1 MAKKND
7 KTERGDATERLV
19 GGLPAPKTGAA
30 GNNPRPLPPGAEPG
44 GVQVPLAEQRFA
56 EELAF
61 LREQDDGPR
70 PPGWQLSARAVC
82 TFIVGSGGEEL
93 RLPKGKRPTGIPSSR
108 SDLSGAR
115 TGIPAAAAIS
125 PKFVGRRDLVERCV
139 VTLAGERGLL
149 LVGEPGTA
157 KSMLSELLAAA
168 ISGTSALTV
177 QGTAGTTEEHLRYG
191 WNYALL
197 IAKGPH
203 HEALVPSPVLTAMRR
218 GALARVEEVTRCL
231 PEVQDALVSIL
242 SDRRLAVPELAGEV
256 VFARP
261 GFNVIAT
268 ANLRDRGVSEMSAAL
283 KRRFNFE
290 TVEPIPDLAQET
302 ALVRRQAAAALERVG
317 EPLRVDDAVL
327 EALVTAFRDLR
338 AGQSVEGWA
347 VEKPATVMST
357 AEAVGVASSLG
368 MQASFLPS
376 EKDVLSSLP
385 GYLLGVV
392 LKDEPKDRGRLLAYW
407 DGAVKR
413 RAEGGARLWQRLHEL
428 RAVLES
434 A

>member
-1 MAKKND
+1 MQSTPSD
-7 KTERGDATERLV
+7 V
-19 GGLPAPKTGAA
+19 QSP
-30 GNNPRPLPPGAEPG
+30 PREVLH
-44 GVQVPLAEQRFA
+44 A

-61 LREQDDGPR
+61 LEHWDDAAR
-70 PPGWQLSARAVC
+70 PPGWQRSPKAVL
-82 TFIVGSGGEEL
+82 TFILGSKGETL
-93 RLPKGKRPTGIPSSR
+93 KLPKGSR
-108 SDLSGAR
+108 APESLPR
-115 TGIPAAAAIS
+115 QLVIS
-125 PKFVGRRDLVERCV
+125 EKFVGDRALVERAV

-157 KSMLSELLAAA
+157 KSLLSELLAAA
-168 ISGTSALTV
+168 ISGSSALTV
-177 QGTAGTTEEHLRYG
+177 QGTAGTTEDQLRYG

-197 IAKGPH
+197 IAKGPSE
-203 HEALVPSPVLTAMRR
+203 EALVPSPVLSAMRR

-242 SDRRLAVPELAGEV
+242 SDRRLAVPELNTLEL
-256 VFARP
+256 ARP

-290 TVEPIPDLAQET
+290 TIPPIGDPAREV
-302 ALVRRQAAAALERVG
+302 ALVKRQAEAALARVG

-338 AGQSVEGWA
+338 AGRSSEGWA
-347 VEKPATVMST
+347 VERPGTVMST
-357 AEAVGVASSLG
+357 AEAVGVFTSIALQTTYFPG
-368 MQASFLPS
+368 DRDPLRL
-376 EKDVLSSLP
+376 VP

-392 LKDEPKDRGRLLAYW
+392 LKDDPKDRGRLLSYW
-407 DGAVKR
+407 DSAVKR
-413 RAEGGARLWQRLHEL
+413 RAEAKSRVWQQLFEL
-428 RAVLES
+428 RAVLEE